1 MKKPSR
7 APFYTVIGLLVVV
20 GVVTAWMRHTQ
31 MEIPF
36 VPGVQKPVW
45 LIEARIDFDATGE
58 PVTARLGLPDIPPGY
73 RSFSEQAAAPGYGY
87 SVVSESGVRRGEWS
101 KREAVG
107 SQTIYYKTQ
116 FMEAEDADAGEV
128 LEEPLSR
135 LVDWDGSSQETA
147 AQQVLDTA
155 WAKSS
160 SPRSLARELIK
171 LLNTETLD
179 QNAALLLAAQS
190 EKSQLLEKLLN
201 QAGIPARPALGLYLE
216 DARRHQNLTRLVQVY
231 EDRRWVLFNPYT
243 GEQGVPH
250 NLLLWHT
257 GSESILDV
265 AGGNRSRVSFSM
277 IHQTVPALDLVN
289 AQNKDSAFSVLSIQH
304 LPIEEQS
311 MFKLLLL
318 LPMGAL
324 VVVFM
329 RIIIGLK
336 TSGTFMPILIAMAF
350 LQTSLVLGLVS
361 FITVVAMG
369 LVLRTYLSRL
379 NLLLIS
385 RIATLVVLVIFII
398 SVLSLVGYQ
407 MGLNTGMTITF
418 FPMIIIAWTIERMSI
433 LWEEEG
439 PKEVLVQGGG
449 SLLVAVLAYALM
461 QLSLVGH
468 LTFNFPELNLVAL
481 ALIML
486 MGQYTGYKLSEL
498 RRFRAMVDEGGKF
511 VEPAKASDKIDSSAE
526 ATNEPKKGADA

>member
-1 MKKPSR
+1 
-7 APFYTVIGLLVVV
+7 
-20 GVVTAWMRHTQ
+20 
-31 MEIPF
+31 
-36 VPGVQKPVW
+36 
-45 LIEARIDFDATGE
+45 LI
-58 PVTARLGLPDIPPGY
+58 
-73 RSFSEQAAAPGYGY
+73 
-87 SVVSESGVRRGEWS
+87 
-101 KREAVG
+101 
-107 SQTIYYKTQ
+107 
-116 FMEAEDADAGEV
+116 
-128 LEEPLSR
+128 
-135 LVDWDGSSQETA
+135 
-147 AQQVLDTA
+147 
-155 WAKSS
+155 
-160 SPRSLARELIK
+160 
-171 LLNTETLD
+171 
-179 QNAALLLAAQS
+179 
-190 EKSQLLEKLLN
+190 N
-201 QAGIPARPALGLYLE
+201 QAGIAARPALGLYLE

-231 EDRRWVLFNPYT
+231 DEDHWVLFNPYT
-243 GEQGVPH
+243 GEQGVPE

-257 GSESILDV
+257 GGESILDV

-277 IHQTVPALDLVN
+277 IHQTVPALDLIK
-289 AQNKDSAFSVLSIQH
+289 AQYKDSIFSVLSIQH

-318 LPMGAL
+318 LPIGAL

-350 LQTSLVLGLVS
+350 LQTSLVLGVVS
-361 FITVVAMG
+361 FVSVVAMG

-398 SVLSLVGYQ
+398 SALSLIGYQ
-407 MGLNTGMTITF
+407 MGFNTGMTITF

-439 PKEVLVQGGG
+439 PKEVMVQGGG
-449 SLLVAVLAYALM
+449 SLLVAVLAYTLM
-461 QLSLVGH
+461 QFSLVGH

-498 RRFRAMVDEGGKF
+498 RRFRAMVDNAEVGKLD
-511 VEPAKASDKIDSSAE
+511 AKPEDAG
-526 ATNEPKKGADA
+526 KGTGV

>member
-7 APFYTVIGLLVVV
+7 APFYTVIGILALV
-20 GVVTAWMRHTQ
+20 GLATAWMRHVQ

-36 VPGVQKPVW
+36 TPGVQKPVW

-58 PVTARLGLPDIPPGY
+58 PVTARLGLPDSPPGY

-87 SVVSESGVRRGEWS
+87 SVVSENGIRRGEWS
-101 KREAVG
+101 KREAFG
-107 SQTIYYKTQ
+107 PQTIYYKTQ
-116 FMEAEDADAGEV
+116 FIDVDEGDVAPAP
-128 LEEPLSR
+128 LETPIASH
-135 LVDWDGSSQETA
+135 VDWDGPSQETA

-155 WAKSS
+155 LARSS
-160 SPRSLARELIK
+160 SPQSLTRELIK
-171 LLNTETLD
+171 QLNNDNLD
-179 QNAALLLAAQS
+179 QNAALLLSAQTDRS
-190 EKSQLLEKLLN
+190 ALVEKLVN

-216 DARRHQNLTRLVQVY
+216 DARRHQSLTRLVQVY
-231 EDRRWVLFNPYT
+231 DGKSWVLFNPAT
-243 GEQGVPH
+243 GEQGVPE

-257 GSESILDV
+257 GGESILDV

-277 IHQTVPALDLVN
+277 IHQTVPALDLIK
-289 AQNKDSAFSVLSIQH
+289 AQYKESVFSVLSIQH

-350 LQTSLVLGLVS
+350 LQTSLVLGVVS
-361 FITVVAMG
+361 FVTVVAMG

-398 SVLSLVGYQ
+398 SALSLVGYQ
-407 MGLNTGMTITF
+407 MGFNTGMTITF

-439 PKEVLVQGGG
+439 PKEVMVQGGG
-449 SLLVAVLAYALM
+449 SLLVAVLAYSLM

-498 RRFRAMVDEGGKF
+498 RRFRAMVDNAEQGKF
-511 VEPAKASDKIDSSAE
+511 TEP
-526 ATNEPKKGADA
+526 TKGTDA

>member
-7 APFYTVIGLLVVV
+7 APFYTIIGILALF
-20 GVVTAWMRHTQ
+20 GLITAWMRHVQ

-36 VPGVQKPVW
+36 TPGVQKPVW

-58 PVTARLGLPDIPPGY
+58 PITARLGLPDSPPGY

-87 SVVSESGVRRGEWS
+87 SVVTENGVRRGEWS
-101 KREAVG
+101 KREAQG
-107 SQTIYYKTQ
+107 PQTIYYKTQ
-116 FMEAEDADAGEV
+116 FINVQGEV
-128 LEEPLSR
+128 SPAAQLEQPAAAH
-135 LVDWDGSSQETA
+135 VDWDGPSQETA

-155 WAKSS
+155 LARSS
-160 SPRSLARELIK
+160 NPQSLTRELIK
-171 LLNTETLD
+171 QLNNDNLD
-179 QNAALLLAAQS
+179 QNAALLLSAQTDRS
-190 EKSQLLEKLLN
+190 ALVEKLVN

-216 DARRHQNLTRLVQVY
+216 DARRHQSLTRLVQVY
-231 EDRRWVLFNPYT
+231 DGQDWVLFNPGT
-243 GEQGVPH
+243 GEQGVPE

-257 GSESILDV
+257 GGESILDV

-277 IHQTVPALDLVN
+277 IHQTVPALDLIK
-289 AQNKDSAFSVLSIQH
+289 AQFKESAFSVLSIQH

-350 LQTSLVLGLVS
+350 LQTSLVLGVVS
-361 FITVVAMG
+361 FVVVVALG

-398 SVLSLVGYQ
+398 SALSLVGYQ
-407 MGLNTGMTITF
+407 MGFNTGMTITF

-439 PKEVLVQGGG
+439 PKEVMVQGGG
-449 SLLVAVLAYALM
+449 SLLVAVLAYSLM

-498 RRFRAMVDEGGKF
+498 RRFRAMVDN
-511 VEPAKASDKIDSSAE
+511 VEKGTLE
-526 ATNEPKKGADA
+526 KKGAES

>member
-7 APFYTVIGLLVVV
+7 APFYTIIGILALF
-20 GVVTAWMRHTQ
+20 GLITAWMRHVQ

-36 VPGVQKPVW
+36 TPGVQKPVW

-58 PVTARLGLPDIPPGY
+58 PITARLGLPDNPPGF

-87 SVVSESGVRRGEWS
+87 SVVTENAVRRGEWS
-101 KREAVG
+101 KREAQG
-107 SQTIYYKTQ
+107 PQTIYYKTQ
-116 FMEAEDADAGEV
+116 FVDVQDEV
-128 LEEPLSR
+128 AVATQLEQPQAAH
-135 LVDWDGSSQETA
+135 VDWDGPSQETA

-155 WAKSS
+155 LARSS
-160 SPRSLARELIK
+160 NPQSLTRELIK
-171 LLNTETLD
+171 QFNNDNLD
-179 QNAALLLAAQS
+179 QNAALLLSAQTDRS
-190 EKSQLLEKLLN
+190 ALIEKLVN

-216 DARRHQNLTRLVQVY
+216 DARRHQSLSRLVQVY
-231 EDRRWVLFNPYT
+231 DGHEWVLFNPAT
-243 GEQGVPH
+243 GEQGVPE

-257 GSESILDV
+257 GGESILDV

-277 IHQTVPALDLVN
+277 IHQTVPALDLIK
-289 AQNKDSAFSVLSIQH
+289 AQYKESAFSVLSIQH

-350 LQTSLVLGLVS
+350 LQTSLVLGVVS
-361 FITVVAMG
+361 FVTVVAMG

-398 SVLSLVGYQ
+398 SALSLIGYQ
-407 MGLNTGMTITF
+407 MGFNTGMTITF

-439 PKEVLVQGGG
+439 PKEVMVQGGG

-461 QLSLVGH
+461 QLPLVGH

-498 RRFRAMVDEGGKF
+498 RRFRAMVDN
-511 VEPAKASDKIDSSAE
+511 VE
-526 ATNEPKKGADA
+526 KKGAES

>member
-7 APFYTVIGLLVVV
+7 APFYTVIGLLVLV
-20 GVVTAWMRHTQ
+20 GLGTAWMRHNQ

-36 VPGVQKPVW
+36 TPGVQKPVW

-58 PVTARLGLPDIPPGY
+58 PVTARLGLPDEPPGY

-87 SVVSESGVRRGEWS
+87 SVVSENGVRRGEWS

-107 SQTIYYKTQ
+107 PQTIYYKTQ
-116 FMEAEDADAGEV
+116 FIEV
-128 LEEPLSR
+128 EQTAPSTPLQEPQAVH
-135 LVDWDGSSQETA
+135 VDWDGSSQETA

-160 SPRSLARELIK
+160 SPQSLARELIK
-171 LLNTETLD
+171 LLNSDTLD
-179 QNAALLLAAQS
+179 QNSALLLSAQTD
-190 EKSQLLEKLLN
+190 KSALLEKLIN
-201 QAGIPARPALGLYLE
+201 QAGIAARPALGLYLE
-216 DARRHQNLTRLVQVY
+216 DARRHQSLTRLVQVY
-231 EDRRWVLFNPYT
+231 DGESWVLFNPYT
-243 GEQGVPH
+243 GEQGVPE

-257 GSESILDV
+257 GGESILDV

-277 IHQTVPALDLVN
+277 IHQTVPALDLIK
-289 AQNKDSAFSVLSIQH
+289 AQYKDSVFSVLSIQH

-318 LPMGAL
+318 LPIGAL

-350 LQTSLVLGLVS
+350 LQTSLVLGVVS
-361 FITVVAMG
+361 FVSVVAMG

-398 SVLSLVGYQ
+398 SALSLIGYQ
-407 MGLNTGMTITF
+407 MGFNTGMTITF

-439 PKEVLVQGGG
+439 PKEVMVQGGG

-498 RRFRAMVDEGGKF
+498 RRFRAMVDN
-511 VEPAKASDKIDSSAE
+511 ASG
-526 ATNEPKKGADA
+526 PKLADLPKTDAPKNDANKGADA

>member
-7 APFYTVIGLLVVV
+7 APFYTIVVALILA
-20 GVVTAWMRHTQ
+20 GFVTAWLRHNQ

-36 VPGVQKPVW
+36 TPGVQKPVW

-58 PVTARLGLPDIPPGY
+58 PVTARLGLPDSPPGY

-87 SVVSESGVRRGEWS
+87 AVVSENGVRRGEWS
-101 KREAVG
+101 KREAQG
-107 SQTIYYKTQ
+107 AQTIYYKTQ
-116 FMEAEDADAGEV
+116 FIEAGEAAMS
-128 LEEPLSR
+128 EPL
-135 LVDWDGSSQETA
+135 LEQPTVIDVDWDGSSQETA

-160 SPRSLARELIK
+160 SPQSLARELIK
-171 LLNTETLD
+171 VLNSQAPD
-179 QNAALLLAAQS
+179 QNAALLLS
-190 EKSQLLEKLLN
+190 VGTDKSALVEKLIN
-201 QAGIPARPALGLYLE
+201 QAGYPARPALGLYLE
-216 DARRHQNLTRLVQVY
+216 DARRHQNLTRLVQVF
-231 EDRRWVLFNPYT
+231 DGTDWVLFNPYT
-243 GEQGVPH
+243 GEQGVPE

-257 GSESILDV
+257 GGESILDV

-277 IHQTVPALDLVN
+277 IHQTVPALDLVK
-289 AQNKDSAFSVLSIQH
+289 AQYKDSVFSVLSIQH

-318 LPMGAL
+318 LPIGAL

-336 TSGTFMPILIAMAF
+336 TSGTFMPILIALAF

-398 SVLSLVGYQ
+398 SALSLVGYQ
-407 MGLNTGMTITF
+407 MGFNTGMTITF

-439 PKEVLVQGGG
+439 PKEVMVQGGG
-449 SLLVAVLAYALM
+449 SLLVAVMAYTLM
-461 QLSLVGH
+461 QFPIIGH
-468 LTFNFPELNLVAL
+468 LTFNFPELNFVAL

-498 RRFRAMVDEGGKF
+498 RRFRAMVDNETAGKDTA
-511 VEPAKASDKIDSSAE
+511 AKDTSVK
-526 ATNEPKKGADA
+526 DAAV

>member
-1 MKKPSR
+1 MKRPSR
-7 APFYTVIGLLVVV
+7 APFYTIIGLLAVV
-20 GVVTAWMRHTQ
+20 GLATAWMRHVQ

-36 VPGVQKPVW
+36 TPGVQKPVW

-58 PVTARLGLPDIPPGY
+58 PVTARLGLPDSPPGY

-87 SVVSESGVRRGEWS
+87 AVVAENGVRRGEWT

-107 SQTIYYKTQ
+107 PQTIYYKTQ
-116 FMEAEDADAGEV
+116 FIAV
-128 LEEPLSR
+128 EENTTEPALVEQPIANH
-135 LVDWDGSSQETA
+135 VDWDGPSQETA

-155 WAKSS
+155 LAKSS
-160 SPRSLARELIK
+160 SPQSLTRELIK
-171 LLNTETLD
+171 QLNNDNLD
-179 QNAALLLAAQS
+179 QNAALLLSAQTDRS
-190 EKSQLLEKLLN
+190 ALVEKLVN

-231 EDRRWVLFNPYT
+231 DGRDWVLFNPTT
-243 GEQGVPH
+243 GEQGVPE

-257 GSESILDV
+257 GGESILDV

-277 IHQTVPALDLVN
+277 IHQTVPALDLIK
-289 AQNKDSAFSVLSIQH
+289 AQYKESAFSVLSIQH

-318 LPMGAL
+318 LPVGAL

-350 LQTSLVLGLVS
+350 LQTSLVLGVVS
-361 FITVVAMG
+361 FVTVVAMG

-398 SVLSLVGYQ
+398 SALSLIGYQ
-407 MGLNTGMTITF
+407 MGFNTGMTITF

-439 PKEVLVQGGG
+439 PKEVMVQGGG

-498 RRFRAMVDEGGKF
+498 RRFRAMVDNAEQGKF
-511 VEPAKASDKIDSSAE
+511 TDP
-526 ATNEPKKGADA
+526 TKGADA

>member
-1 MKKPSR
+1 MKKSSR
-7 APFYTVIGLLVVV
+7 APFYAVIGLLVLV
-20 GVVTAWMRHTQ
+20 GLGTAWMRHHQ

-36 VPGVQKPVW
+36 TPGVQKPVW

-58 PVTARLGLPDIPPGY
+58 AVTARLGLPDEPPGY

-87 SVVSESGVRRGEWS
+87 SVVSENGVRRGEWS
-101 KREAVG
+101 KREASG
-107 SQTIYYKTQ
+107 AQTIYYKTQ
-116 FMEAEDADAGEV
+116 FIEVEASPSAATG
-128 LEEPLSR
+128 LQAPSASH
-135 LVDWDGSSQETA
+135 VDWDGSAQETA

-160 SPRSLARELIK
+160 SPQSLARELIK
-171 LLNTETLD
+171 LLNSETLD
-179 QNAALLLAAQS
+179 QNSALLLSVQT
-190 EKSQLLEKLLN
+190 EKSALLEKLIN
-201 QAGIPARPALGLYLE
+201 QAGIAARPALGLYLE
-216 DARRHQNLTRLVQVY
+216 DARRHQSLTRLVQVY
-231 EDRRWVLFNPYT
+231 DGEQWVLFNPYT
-243 GEQGVPH
+243 GEQGVPE

-257 GSESILDV
+257 GGESILDV

-277 IHQTVPALDLVN
+277 IHQTVPALDLIK
-289 AQNKDSAFSVLSIQH
+289 AQYKDSVFSVLSIQH

-350 LQTSLVLGLVS
+350 LQTSLVLGVVS
-361 FITVVAMG
+361 FVTVVAMG

-439 PKEVLVQGGG
+439 PKEVMVQGGG

-461 QLSLVGH
+461 QLSIVGH

-498 RRFRAMVDEGGKF
+498 RRFRAMVDNANGPTLTDAPKT
-511 VEPAKASDKIDSSAE
+511 DS
-526 ATNEPKKGADA
+526 NKGADA

>member
-7 APFYTVIGLLVVV
+7 APFYTVIGLLALV
-20 GVVTAWMRHTQ
+20 GLVTAWMRHVQ

-36 VPGVQKPVW
+36 TPGVQKPVW
-45 LIEARIDFDATGE
+45 LIEARIDFDAVGE
-58 PVTARLGLPDIPPGY
+58 PVTARLGLPDSPPGY

-87 SVVSESGVRRGEWS
+87 SVVSENGVRRGEWT
-101 KREAVG
+101 KREAYG
-107 SQTIYYKTQ
+107 PQTIYYKTQ
-116 FMEAEDADAGEV
+116 FIDIEDGGPAPRPVDQPFAYH
-128 LEEPLSR
+128 
-135 LVDWDGSSQETA
+135 VDWDGSSQETA

-155 WAKSS
+155 LARSS
-160 SPRSLARELIK
+160 SPQSLTRELIK
-171 LLNTETLD
+171 QLNNDNLD
-179 QNAALLLAAQS
+179 QNAALLLAQTDRSALV
-190 EKSQLLEKLLN
+190 ERLVN

-216 DARRHQNLTRLVQVY
+216 DARRHQSLTRLVQIY
-231 EDRRWVLFNPYT
+231 DGEQWVLFNPST
-243 GEQGVPH
+243 GEQGVPE

-257 GSESILDV
+257 GGESILDV

-277 IHQTVPALDLVN
+277 IHQTVPALDLIK
-289 AQNKDSAFSVLSIQH
+289 AQYKESAFSVLSIQH

-318 LPMGAL
+318 LPIGAL

-350 LQTSLVLGLVS
+350 LQTSLVLGVVS
-361 FITVVAMG
+361 FVTVVAMG

-398 SVLSLVGYQ
+398 SALSLVGYQ
-407 MGLNTGMTITF
+407 MGFNTGMTITF

-439 PKEVLVQGGG
+439 PKEVMVQGGG

-498 RRFRAMVDEGGKF
+498 RRFRAMVDGADQGKF
-511 VEPAKASDKIDSSAE
+511 NDP
-526 ATNEPKKGADA
+526 TKGADA

>member
-7 APFYTVIGLLVVV
+7 APFYTIVAALMLAGF
-20 GVVTAWMRHTQ
+20 VTAWLRHSQ

-36 VPGVQKPVW
+36 TPGVQKPVW

-58 PVTARLGLPDIPPGY
+58 PVTARLGLPDSPPGY

-87 SVVSESGVRRGEWS
+87 AVVSENGVRRGEWS
-101 KREAVG
+101 KREAQGV
-107 SQTIYYKTQ
+107 QTIYYKTQ
-116 FMEAEDADAGEV
+116 FIEVGETIPKPILV
-128 LEEPLSR
+128 EQPKVVD
-135 LVDWDGSSQETA
+135 VDWDGSSQETA

-160 SPRSLARELIK
+160 SPQSLARELIK
-171 LLNTETLD
+171 VLNSQALD
-179 QNAALLLAAQS
+179 QNAALLLSAGTD
-190 EKSQLLEKLLN
+190 KSALVEKLIN
-201 QAGIPARPALGLYLE
+201 QAGYPARPALGLYLE
-216 DARRHQNLTRLVQVY
+216 DARRHQNLTRLVQVFDGK
-231 EDRRWVLFNPYT
+231 EWVLFNPYT
-243 GEQGVPH
+243 GEQGVPE

-257 GSESILDV
+257 GGESILDV

-277 IHQTVPALDLVN
+277 IHQTVPALDLIK
-289 AQNKDSAFSVLSIQH
+289 AQYKDSIFSVLSIQH

-318 LPMGAL
+318 LPIGAL

-336 TSGTFMPILIAMAF
+336 TSGTFMPILIALAF

-398 SVLSLVGYQ
+398 SALSLVGYQ
-407 MGLNTGMTITF
+407 MGFNTGMTITF

-449 SLLVAVLAYALM
+449 SLLVAVMAYTLM
-461 QLSLVGH
+461 QFPIIGH
-468 LTFNFPELNLVAL
+468 LTFNFPELNFVAL

-498 RRFRAMVDEGGKF
+498 RRFRAMVDNETASKDTA
-511 VEPAKASDKIDSSAE
+511 AKDTAV
-526 ATNEPKKGADA
+526 

>member
-7 APFYTVIGLLVVV
+7 APFYAIIGLLALV
-20 GVVTAWMRHTQ
+20 GLTTAGMRHHQ

-36 VPGVQKPVW
+36 TPGVQKPVW

-58 PVTARLGLPDIPPGY
+58 PVTARLGLPDAPPGY
-73 RSFSEQAAAPGYGY
+73 RSFSEQASAPGYGY
-87 SVVSESGVRRGEWS
+87 SVVSEEGVLRGEWS
-101 KREAVG
+101 KREAIG
-107 SQTIYYKTQ
+107 PQTIYYKTQ
-116 FMEAEDADAGEV
+116 FIEVDSAESSPTPF
-128 LEEPLSR
+128 EEPKVSH
-135 LVDWDGSSQETA
+135 VDWDGSSQEA
-147 AQQVLDTA
+147 AALQVLDTA
-155 WAKSS
+155 YAKSS
-160 SPRSLARELIK
+160 TPQSLARELIK
-171 LLNTETLD
+171 LFNSETLD
-179 QNAALLLAAQS
+179 QNSALLLSAQT
-190 EKSQLLEKLLN
+190 EKSALLEKLIN

-216 DARRHQNLTRLVQVY
+216 DARRHQSLTRLVQVY
-231 EDRRWVLFNPYT
+231 DGEEWVLFNPYT
-243 GEQGVPH
+243 GEQGVPE

-257 GSESILDV
+257 GGESILDV
-265 AGGNRSRVSFSM
+265 AGGNRSRVRFSM
-277 IHQTVPALDLVN
+277 IHQTVPALDLVK
-289 AQNKDSAFSVLSIQH
+289 AQYKDSVFSVLSIQH
-304 LPIEEQS
+304 LPIEEQG

-318 LPMGAL
+318 LPIGAL

-361 FITVVAMG
+361 FISVVAMG

-398 SVLSLVGYQ
+398 SALSLVGYQ

-439 PKEVLVQGGG
+439 PKEVMVQGGG
-449 SLLVAVLAYALM
+449 SLLVAVLAYTLM
-461 QLSLVGH
+461 QFEIVGH

-498 RRFRAMVDEGGKF
+498 RRFRAMVDNDETVK
-511 VEPAKASDKIDSSAE
+511 S
-526 ATNEPKKGADA
+526 NESNKGTGV

>member
-7 APFYTVIGLLVVV
+7 APFYTVIGLLILV
-20 GVVTAWMRHTQ
+20 GLGTAWMRHTQ

-36 VPGVQKPVW
+36 TPGVQKPVW
-45 LIEARIDFDATGE
+45 LIEARIDFDAAGE
-58 PVTARLGLPDIPPGY
+58 PVTARLGLPDEPPGY

-87 SVVSESGVRRGEWS
+87 SVVSEGGVRHGEWS

-107 SQTIYYKTQ
+107 PQTIYYKTQ
-116 FMEAEDADAGEV
+116 FIEMDQAEASTA
-128 LEEPLSR
+128 LHEPEA
-135 LVDWDGSSQETA
+135 VHADWDGPSQETA

-171 LLNTETLD
+171 MLNSDTLD
-179 QNAALLLAAQS
+179 QNSALLLSAQTD
-190 EKSQLLEKLLN
+190 KSALLEKLVN
-201 QAGIPARPALGLYLE
+201 QAGIAARPALGLYLE
-216 DARRHQNLTRLVQVY
+216 DARRHQSLTRLVQVY
-231 EDRRWVLFNPYT
+231 DGNEWVLFNPYT
-243 GEQGVPH
+243 GEQGVPE

-257 GSESILDV
+257 GGESILDV
-265 AGGNRSRVSFSM
+265 AGGSRSRVSFSM
-277 IHQTVPALDLVN
+277 IHQTVPALDLIK
-289 AQNKDSAFSVLSIQH
+289 AQYKESVFSVLSIQH

-318 LPMGAL
+318 LPIGAL

-350 LQTSLVLGLVS
+350 LQTSLVLGVVS
-361 FITVVAMG
+361 FVSVVAMG

-398 SVLSLVGYQ
+398 SALSLIGYQ
-407 MGLNTGMTITF
+407 MGFNTGMTITF

-439 PKEVLVQGGG
+439 PKEVMVQGGG
-449 SLLVAVLAYALM
+449 SLLVAILAYALM
-461 QLSLVGH
+461 QLSIVGH

-498 RRFRAMVDEGGKF
+498 RRFRAMVDVAAPKLT
-511 VEPAKASDKIDSSAE
+511 D
-526 ATNEPKKGADA
+526 TNKGADL

>member
-1 MKKPSR
+1 MKKSSR
-7 APFYTVIGLLVVV
+7 VPFYTVISLLMLGGL
-20 GVVTAWMRHTQ
+20 VTAWLRHYY

-36 VPGVQKPVW
+36 TPGIQKPVW
-45 LIEARIDFDATGE
+45 LIEARIDFEANGE
-58 PVTARLGLPDIPPGY
+58 AVTARLGLPDNPEGY

-87 SVVSESGVRRGEWS
+87 SVVTENGVRRGEWS
-101 KREAVG
+101 KRTAQG
-107 SQTIYYKTQ
+107 PQTIYYKTQ
-116 FMEAEDADAGEV
+116 FIDLQDETVSDARAIEIPQP
-128 LEEPLSR
+128 EH
-135 LVDWDGSSQETA
+135 VDWDGSSQETA
-147 AQQVLDTA
+147 AAQVLETA
-155 WAKSS
+155 WEKSS
-160 SPRSLARELIK
+160 NAQSLARELIK
-171 LLNTETLD
+171 IFTSNDIE
-179 QNAALLLAAQS
+179 QNAALLLAA
-190 EKSQLLEKLLN
+190 ETDKAVLLEKLLN
-201 QAGIPARPALGLYLE
+201 QAKIPARPVMGLYLQ
-216 DARRHQNLTRLVQVY
+216 DARRHQSLTRLVQVY
-231 EDRRWVLFNPYT
+231 DDEKWVLFNPYT
-243 GEQGVPH
+243 GEQGVPK

-257 GSESILDV
+257 GGESILDV
-265 AGGNRSRVSFSM
+265 AGGTRSRVSFSM
-277 IHQTVPALDLVN
+277 IHQTVPALDLV
-289 AQNKDSAFSVLSIQH
+289 AAEKKDSIFSLLSIQH

-318 LPMGAL
+318 LPVGAL

-350 LQTSLVLGLVS
+350 LQTSLVLGVVS
-361 FITVVAMG
+361 FVLVVAMG

-398 SVLSLVGYQ
+398 SALSLIGYQ

-439 PKEVLVQGGG
+439 PKEVMIQGGG
-449 SLLVAVLAYALM
+449 SLLVAVLAYMLM
-461 QLSLVGH
+461 QLSIIGH

-498 RRFRAMVDEGGKF
+498 RRFRAMVDNAG
-511 VEPAKASDKIDSSAE
+511 
-526 ATNEPKKGADA
+526 NKGNHA

>member
-7 APFYTVIGLLVVV
+7 APFYTIICGLILF
-20 GVVTAWMRHTQ
+20 GLVTAWLRHSQ
-31 MEIPF
+31 MEIPLL
-36 VPGVQKPVW
+36 PGVQQPVW
-45 LIEARIDFDATGE
+45 LIEARIDFEATGE
-58 PVTARLGLPDIPPGY
+58 PVTARLGLPDNPPGF
-73 RSFSEQAAAPGYGY
+73 RSVTEQAAAPGYGY
-87 SVVSESGVRRGEWS
+87 SVVSENGVRRGEWS
-101 KREAVG
+101 KRGAIG
-107 SQTIYYKTQ
+107 LQTIYYKSQ
-116 FMEAEDADAGEV
+116 FTIGHNDQALALLQQPEV
-128 LEEPLSR
+128 R
-135 LVDWDGSSQETA
+135 RVDWDGSSQETA
-147 AQQVLDTA
+147 AQQVLEVA
-155 WAKSS
+155 WARSS
-160 SPRSLARELIK
+160 TPQSLARELIK
-171 LLNTETLD
+171 QLNSEALD
-179 QNAALLLAAQS
+179 QNAALLLS
-190 EKSQLLEKLLN
+190 VSSDKSLLLEKLIN

-216 DARRHQNLTRLVQVY
+216 DARRHQNLTRLVQVF
-231 EDRRWVLFNPYT
+231 DGHQWVLFNPYT
-243 GEQGVPH
+243 GEQGVPA

-265 AGGNRSRVSFSM
+265 AGGTRSRVSFSM
-277 IHQTVPALDLVN
+277 IYQTVPVLDLIKAKN
-289 AQNKDSAFSVLSIQH
+289 QNSIFTLVSIQH

-318 LPMGAL
+318 LPIGAL

-336 TSGTFMPILIAMAF
+336 TSGTFMPILIALAF
-350 LQTSLVLGLVS
+350 LQTSLVLGLIS
-361 FITVVAMG
+361 FILVVAMG

-398 SVLSLVGYQ
+398 SALSLVGYQ

-449 SLLVAVLAYALM
+449 SLLVAVLAYLLM
-461 QLSLVGH
+461 QVPLIGH
-468 LTFNFPELNLVAL
+468 LTFNFPELNLIAL

-498 RRFRAMVDEGGKF
+498 RRFRAMVDN
-511 VEPAKASDKIDSSAE
+511 AE
-526 ATNEPKKGADA
+526 ADKKGDQP

>member
-1 MKKPSR
+1 MKKASR
-7 APFYTVIGLLVVV
+7 APFYTVIGLLMIA
-20 GVVTAWMRHTQ
+20 GLATAWLRHHQ

-36 VPGVQKPVW
+36 TPGVQKPVW

-58 PVTARLGLPDIPPGY
+58 PITARLGLPDNPPGY

-87 SVVSESGVRRGEWS
+87 SVVSENGVRRGEWS

-107 SQTIYYKTQ
+107 AQTIYYKTQ
-116 FMEAEDADAGEV
+116 FMEVDSSAAEPIIEV
-128 LEEPLSR
+128 PQALHA
-135 LVDWDGSSQETA
+135 DWDGPSQETA

-155 WAKSS
+155 WDKSS
-160 SPRSLARELIK
+160 NPQSLARELIK

-179 QNAALLLAAQS
+179 QNAALLLSAQTD
-190 EKSQLLEKLLN
+190 KSALLEKLIN
-201 QAGIPARPALGLYLE
+201 QAGIAARPALGLYLE

-231 EDRRWVLFNPYT
+231 DGEEWVLFNPYT
-243 GEQGVPH
+243 GEQGVPE

-257 GSESILDV
+257 GGESILDV

-277 IHQTVPALDLVN
+277 IHQTVPALDLIK
-289 AQNKDSAFSVLSIQH
+289 AQYKDSVFSVLSIQH

-318 LPMGAL
+318 LPIGAL

-350 LQTSLVLGLVS
+350 LQTSLVLGVVS
-361 FITVVAMG
+361 FVSVVAMG

-398 SVLSLVGYQ
+398 SALSLIGYQ
-407 MGLNTGMTITF
+407 MGFNTGMTITF

-449 SLLVAVLAYALM
+449 SLLVAVLAYTLM
-461 QLSLVGH
+461 QFALVGH

-498 RRFRAMVDEGGKF
+498 RRFRAMVDESGKF
-511 VEPAKASDKIDSSAE
+511 IEPAKTSES
-526 ATNEPKKGADA
+526 NKGADA

>member
-7 APFYTVIGLLVVV
+7 APFYTIIGILALF
-20 GVVTAWMRHTQ
+20 GLITAWMRHVQ

-36 VPGVQKPVW
+36 TPGVQKPVW

-58 PVTARLGLPDIPPGY
+58 PVTARLGLPDNPPGF

-87 SVVSESGVRRGEWS
+87 SVVSENGVRRGEWS
-101 KREAVG
+101 KRDAVG
-107 SQTIYYKTQ
+107 PQTIYYKTQ
-116 FMEAEDADAGEV
+116 FIDVQGEADPAAP
-128 LEEPLSR
+128 LEQPVAAH
-135 LVDWDGSSQETA
+135 VDWDGSSQETA

-160 SPRSLARELIK
+160 SPQSLARELIK
-171 LLNTETLD
+171 LLNTDNLD
-179 QNAALLLAAQS
+179 QNAALLLSAQTDRS
-190 EKSQLLEKLLN
+190 ALVEKLVN

-231 EDRRWVLFNPYT
+231 DGQDWVLFNPNT
-243 GEQGVPH
+243 GEQGVPE

-257 GSESILDV
+257 GGESILDV

-277 IHQTVPALDLVN
+277 IHQTVPALDLIK
-289 AQNKDSAFSVLSIQH
+289 AQYKESAFSVLSIQH

-318 LPMGAL
+318 LPIGAL

-350 LQTSLVLGLVS
+350 LQTSLVLGVVS
-361 FITVVAMG
+361 FVTVVAMG

-398 SVLSLVGYQ
+398 SALSLIGYQ
-407 MGLNTGMTITF
+407 MGFNTGMTITF

-439 PKEVLVQGGG
+439 PKEVMVQGGG

-461 QLSLVGH
+461 QLSIVGH

-498 RRFRAMVDEGGKF
+498 RRFRAMVDN
-511 VEPAKASDKIDSSAE
+511 AE
-526 ATNEPKKGADA
+526 KGNVDKKGAES

>member
-7 APFYTVIGLLVVV
+7 APFYTI
-20 GVVTAWMRHTQ
+20 VTALIVASLSIAWMRHSF

-36 VPGVQKPVW
+36 SPGVQKPVW
-45 LIEARIDFDATGE
+45 LVEARIDFDATGE
-58 PVTARLGLPDIPPGY
+58 PVTARLGLPDSPPGY
-73 RSFSEQAAAPGYGY
+73 RSFSEQAAAPGYGFA
-87 SVVSESGVRRGEWS
+87 VITENGIRRGEWS
-101 KREAVG
+101 KRAALG
-107 SQTIYYKTQ
+107 GQTIYYKTQ
-116 FMEAEDADAGEV
+116 FTEVPKNQTPEPSIVTPEAV
-128 LEEPLSR
+128 Q
-135 LVDWDGSSQETA
+135 VDWDGPSQETA
-147 AQQVLDTA
+147 ALQVLDTS

-160 SPRSLARELIK
+160 SPQSLARELIK
-171 LLNTETLD
+171 LFNSESLD
-179 QNAALLLAAQS
+179 QNAALLLSAQKN
-190 EKSQLLEKLLN
+190 KSVLVEKLIN

-216 DARRHQNLTRLVQVY
+216 DARRHQNLTRLLQVF
-231 EDRRWVLFNPYT
+231 DDKQWILFNPES
-243 GEQGVPH
+243 GEQGVPD

-257 GSESILDV
+257 GGESILDV
-265 AGGNRSRVSFSM
+265 SGGNRSRVSFSM
-277 IHQTVPALDLVN
+277 IHQTVPALDLV
-289 AQNKDSAFSVLSIQH
+289 KSEKRDSLFSVLSIQH

-318 LPMGAL
+318 LPVGAL

-350 LQTSLVLGLVS
+350 LQTSLVLGVVS
-361 FITVVAMG
+361 FVTVVAMG

-398 SVLSLVGYQ
+398 SALSLIGYQ

-449 SLLVAVLAYALM
+449 SLLVAVLAYTLM
-461 QLSLVGH
+461 QFSIIGH
-468 LTFNFPELNLVAL
+468 LTFNFPELNLLCL

-498 RRFRAMVDEGGKF
+498 RRFRAMVDNTT
-511 VEPAKASDKIDSSAE
+511 AKGE
-526 ATNEPKKGADA
+526 H

>member
-7 APFYTVIGLLVVV
+7 APFYAI
-20 GVVTAWMRHTQ
+20 VTALIIASFSIAWMRHNV

-36 VPGVQKPVW
+36 FPGVQKPVW
-45 LIEARIDFDATGE
+45 LVEARIDFDATGE
-58 PVTARLGLPDIPPGY
+58 PVTARLGLPDSPPGY
-73 RSFSEQAAAPGYGY
+73 RSFSEQAAAPGYGFA
-87 SVVSESGVRRGEWS
+87 VITEEGIRRGEWS
-101 KREAVG
+101 KRAALG
-107 SQTIYYKTQ
+107 GQTIYYKTQ
-116 FMEAEDADAGEV
+116 FTEVPKNQTPEPSMVTPEAV
-128 LEEPLSR
+128 H
-135 LVDWDGSSQETA
+135 VDWDGPSQETA
-147 AQQVLDTA
+147 ALQVLDTS

-160 SPRSLARELIK
+160 SPQSLARELIK
-171 LLNTETLD
+171 LFNSESLD
-179 QNAALLLAAQS
+179 QNAALLLSAQKN
-190 EKSQLLEKLLN
+190 KSVLMEKLIN

-216 DARRHQNLTRLVQVY
+216 DARRHQNLTRLLQVF
-231 EDRRWVLFNPYT
+231 DGKQWILFNPES
-243 GEQGVPH
+243 GEQGVPD

-257 GSESILDV
+257 GGESILDV
-265 AGGNRSRVSFSM
+265 SGGNRSRVSFSM
-277 IHQTVPALDLVN
+277 IHQTVPALDLVKAEN
-289 AQNKDSAFSVLSIQH
+289 RDSLFSVLSIQH

-318 LPMGAL
+318 LPVGAL

-350 LQTSLVLGLVS
+350 LQTSLVLGVVS
-361 FITVVAMG
+361 FVTVVAMG

-398 SVLSLVGYQ
+398 SALSLIGYQ

-449 SLLVAVLAYALM
+449 SLLVAVLAYTLM
-461 QLSLVGH
+461 QFSIIGH
-468 LTFNFPELNLVAL
+468 LTFNFPELNLLCL

-498 RRFRAMVDEGGKF
+498 RRFRAMVDNTA
-511 VEPAKASDKIDSSAE
+511 AKGE
-526 ATNEPKKGADA
+526 H

>member
-7 APFYTVIGLLVVV
+7 TPFYVVIGLLALI
-20 GVVTAWMRHTQ
+20 GLSTAWMRHHQ

-36 VPGVQKPVW
+36 TPGVQKPVW

-58 PVTARLGLPDIPPGY
+58 PITARLGLPDDPPGY

-87 SVVSESGVRRGEWS
+87 SVVSENGVRRGEWS

-107 SQTIYYKTQ
+107 TQTIYYKTQ
-116 FMEAEDADAGEV
+116 FIEV
-128 LEEPLSR
+128 DSTPAVPAPFEVPKAVH
-135 LVDWDGSSQETA
+135 VDWDGSSQETA
-147 AQQVLDTA
+147 AQQVLETA
-155 WAKSS
+155 YAKSS
-160 SPRSLARELIK
+160 TPQSLARELIK
-171 LLNTETLD
+171 LLNSETLD
-179 QNAALLLAAQS
+179 QNSALLLSAQT
-190 EKSQLLEKLLN
+190 EKSVLLEKLIN
-201 QAGIPARPALGLYLE
+201 QADIAARPALGLYLE
-216 DARRHQNLTRLVQVY
+216 DARRHQNLTRLVQVFDG
-231 EDRRWVLFNPYT
+231 EQWVLFNPYT
-243 GEQGVPH
+243 GEQGVPE

-257 GSESILDV
+257 GGESILDV

-277 IHQTVPALDLVN
+277 IHQTVPALDLIK
-289 AQNKDSAFSVLSIQH
+289 AQYKDSVFSVLSIQH

-350 LQTSLVLGLVS
+350 LQTSLVLGVVS
-361 FITVVAMG
+361 FVTVVAMG

-407 MGLNTGMTITF
+407 MGFNTGMTITF

-439 PKEVLVQGGG
+439 PKEVMVQGGG

-461 QLSLVGH
+461 QLSIVGH

-498 RRFRAMVDEGGKF
+498 RRFRAMVDNAEVGKLN
-511 VEPAKASDKIDSSAE
+511 SGDTS
-526 ATNEPKKGADA
+526 KGSGA